1 MTSKRQGIVF
11 IFKIVFLHVLI
22 CSSWGFWDYPCF
34 LNLRKDWLR
43 YSRLKTKPKIRNDT
57 ITFLCN
63 CITAVTW
70 FPNIL
75 AGWAFFLQNFTI
87 IFNINSQQK
96 LAKTFLGMK
105 CICFEKKILPFTI
118 FGWVKL
124 IPLTLKVWVLGQ
136 GVACNSS
143 QNGPNDLIFC
153 ISYYMQGTF
162 LG

>member
-1 MTSKRQGIVF
+1 
-11 IFKIVFLHVLI
+11 
-22 CSSWGFWDYPCF
+22 
-34 LNLRKDWLR
+34 
-43 YSRLKTKPKIRNDT
+43 
-57 ITFLCN
+57 
-63 CITAVTW
+63 
-70 FPNIL
+70 
-75 AGWAFFLQNFTI
+75 
-87 IFNINSQQK
+87 
-96 LAKTFLGMK
+96 MK

-162 LG
+162 LGQYCKIFENFSIWGFQVVFGDIWFHKQSFQKYLVFFDLQIVIFYIVFILKQTKIKMVVFLLKNGHFIVKNGHLIMKNGCFLEKLLFFDFLSFFEK